1 MADSD
6 PINEDT
12 NAADDSIRSEFRVG
26 EESLASSQGKVTRA
40 TLAQVIGERIG
51 LSNSLCNDLVL
62 SFFDTIKQSLIA
74 GDTVKIQKFATF
86 NLRSKKARPGRNPKT
101 GEEVEVSARR
111 VVTFRPS
118 RKLRNLVDSRGR
130 ESES

>member
-1 MADSD
+1 M
-6 PINEDT
+6 
-12 NAADDSIRSEFRVG
+12 G
-26 EESLASSQGKVTRA
+26 EESLESSEGKVTRA
-40 TLAQVIGERIG
+40 TLAQVIGDRIG

-86 NLRSKKARPGRNPKT
+86 NLRSKRARPGRNPKT

-111 VVTFRPS
+111 VVTFKPS
-118 RKLRNLVDSRGR
+118 RKLRNLVDTRGR

>member
-6 PINEDT
+6 PITEDT
-12 NAADDSIRSEFRVG
+12 NAADDSIRSDFRVG
-26 EESLASSQGKVTRA
+26 EESLATSQGKVTRA

-62 SFFDTIKQSLIA
+62 SFF
-74 GDTVKIQKFATF
+74 
-86 NLRSKKARPGRNPKT
+86 
-101 GEEVEVSARR
+101 
-111 VVTFRPS
+111 
-118 RKLRNLVDSRGR
+118 VDSRGR

>member
-6 PINEDT
+6 HINEVA
-12 NAADDSIRSEFRVG
+12 NAADDTINSDYNVAED
-26 EESLASSQGKVTRA
+26 SLVSSQGKVTRA
-40 TLAQVIGERIG
+40 TLAQVIGDRIG

-111 VVTFRPS
+111 VVTFKPS

>member
-1 MADSD
+1 MANSD
-6 PINEDT
+6 HINAT
-12 NAADDSIRSEFRVG
+12 SNAADETFNSDYNVG
-26 EESLASSQGKVTRA
+26 EESLESSEGKVTRA
-40 TLAQVIGERIG
+40 TLAQVIGDRIG

-86 NLRSKKARPGRNPKT
+86 NLRSKRARPGRNPKT

-111 VVTFRPS
+111 VVTFKPS
-118 RKLRNLVDSRGR
+118 RKLRNLVDTRGR

>member
-1 MADSD
+1 VADSD
-6 PINEDT
+6 HINEAA
-12 NAADDSIRSEFRVG
+12 NAADYSTSERYELG
-26 EESLASSQGKVTRA
+26 DASVARLRGKVTRA
-40 TLAQVIGERIG
+40 TLARVIGERIG

-62 SFFDTIKQSLIA
+62 SFFDTIKQSLIQ
-74 GDTVKIQKFATF
+74 GESVKIQKFATF

-118 RKLRNLVDSRGR
+118 RKLRNLVDSRGQP
-130 ESES
+130 SES

>member
-6 PINEDT
+6 HINAT
-12 NAADDSIRSEFRVG
+12 ANAADETLGSDYSVG
-26 EESLASSQGKVTRA
+26 EESFAASQGKVTRA
-40 TLAQVIGERIG
+40 TLAQVIGDRIG

-62 SFFDTIKQSLIA
+62 SFFDTIKQSLIE

-111 VVTFRPS
+111 VVTFKPS

>member
-6 PINEDT
+6 RINEDA
-12 NAADDSIRSEFRVG
+12 NAADDSKRSNDRVA
-26 EESLASSQGKVTRA
+26 EESLADSQGKVTRA

-51 LSNSLCNDLVL
+51 LSNSLCNDLVI

-130 ESES
+130 ESDS

>member
-1 MADSD
+1 MADSNR
-6 PINEDT
+6 INEDA
-12 NAADDSIRSEFRVG
+12 NAADAGNRTTATVG
-26 EESLASSQGKVTRA
+26 EEALATSQGKVTRA

-51 LSNSLCNDLVL
+51 LSNSLCNDLVI
-62 SFFDTIKQSLIA
+62 SFFDTIKHSLIA

-111 VVTFRPS
+111 VVTFKPS

>member
-6 PINEDT
+6 HANEAA
-12 NAADDSIRSEFRVG
+12 NAADHGTRESYELGDDSIAPSRD
-26 EESLASSQGKVTRA
+26 KVTRA
-40 TLAQVIGERIG
+40 TLARVIGERIG

-62 SFFDTIKQSLIA
+62 SFFDTIKQSLIQ
-74 GDTVKIQKFATF
+74 GESVKIQKFATF

-130 ESES
+130 QSEP

>member
-1 MADSD
+1 MADAD
-6 PINEDT
+6 HINEAA
-12 NAADDSIRSEFRVG
+12 NAAGDILGSDYNAG
-26 EESLASSQGKVTRA
+26 EEPLASSQGKVTRA
-40 TLAQVIGERIG
+40 TLAHVIGERIG

-86 NLRSKKARPGRNPKT
+86 NLRSKNARPGRNPKT

-111 VVTFRPS
+111 VVTFKPS